1 MFEDGRR
8 PASLLGERRQ
18 RARRG
23 RARAGR
29 ELRGAVEC
37 RHIDVSWIDVVVD
50 VDSEEMVLVEDLCVC
65 VAVEFKSREAGEL
78 IYMCR

>member
-50 VDSEEMVLVEDLCVC
+50 VDSEEMVLVEDTCVC
-65 VAVEFKSREAGEL
+65 G
-78 IYMCR
+78 CRVQVSGGGGRADLYV

>member
-1 MFEDGRR
+1 VFEDGRR

-37 RHIDVSWIDVVVD
+37 RHVDVSWIDVGVGVD
-50 VDSEEMVLVEDLCVC
+50 VDSEEMVLVVEDLCVWLSSSSLGRR
-65 VAVEFKSREAGEL
+65 AS
-78 IYMCR
+78 